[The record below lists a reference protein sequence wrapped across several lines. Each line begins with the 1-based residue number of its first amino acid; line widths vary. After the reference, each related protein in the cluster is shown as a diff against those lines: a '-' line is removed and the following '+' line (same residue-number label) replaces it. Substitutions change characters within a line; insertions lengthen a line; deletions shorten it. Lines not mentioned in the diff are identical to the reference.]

1 MQYYFP
7 MDDSSEYCVKYYPD
21 PTWQQGVMPEQGSYV
36 NAYVFTVTFT
46 LEIKPSVKTQAWHYN
61 DI

>member
-1 MQYYFP
+1 

-46 LEIKPSVKTQAWHYN
+46 LEIKSLVKTQAWHYN